1 MQKLIFEL
9 SPRQLKYKNI
19 LDKEFLELEVYAISD
34 INPNRNDTHF
44 TLEAM
49 QKALPTFKN
58 KPIVGLFE
66 KGDFT
71 DHAGRMLKD
80 PELN

>member
-1 MQKLIFEL
+1 MQKLVFEL
-9 SPRQLKYKNI
+9 SPRQLKYKSI

-49 QKALPTFKN
+49 
-58 KPIVGLFE
+58 
-66 KGDFT
+66 
-71 DHAGRMLKD
+71 
-80 PELN
+80 